1 MRMIEIN
8 KEVEVEIDLDDYF
21 DEFLEDADDDDLI
34 KELKDRGYSVEK
46 QAHTIKKNEWG
57 VNHEQNK
64 RFLCDLL
71 DIGYHTRNNVL
82 IDLIINNIR

>member
-46 QAHTIKKNEWG
+46 QALPIKKMSGELTTSKTNASY
-57 VNHEQNK
+57 VI
-64 RFLCDLL
+64 C
-71 DIGYHTRNNVL
+71 L
-82 IDLIINNIR
+82 I

>member
-34 KELKDRGYSVEK
+34 KELKDRGYRCRK
-46 QAHTIKKNEWG
+46 QALPIKK
-57 VNHEQNK
+57 
-64 RFLCDLL
+64 
-71 DIGYHTRNNVL
+71 
-82 IDLIINNIR
+82 

>member
-34 KELKDRGYSVEK
+34 KELKV
-46 QAHTIKKNEWG
+46 
-57 VNHEQNK
+57 
-64 RFLCDLL
+64 
-71 DIGYHTRNNVL
+71 
-82 IDLIINNIR
+82 